1 MPEVT
6 LAHIQFLS
14 GMRNVKIVAN
24 KFVILEPPFLKAKL
38 QNALH
43 TAAKCNL
50 QLNFFFLKM
59 NFYAKKIF
67 EKISFSKIIIN
78 KRTIS
83 YSFFI
88 FQKMYIFCISV
99 PCSFFLNCS
108 LKKKDSLKKES

>member
-59 NFYAKKIF
+59 NFYAKKFFKKNQLFKNHYQQKNNIIQF
-67 EKISFSKIIIN
+67 FYFSKNVHILHQCAL
-78 KRTIS
+78 
-83 YSFFI
+83 FF
-88 FQKMYIFCISV
+88 
-99 PCSFFLNCS
+99 FFKL
-108 LKKKDSLKKES
+108 